1 MQIITS
7 ETITSKQRSKL
18 KSLASNLQPV
28 TQIGKGGI
36 SDNLLKTLSDA
47 LEAHELIKVS
57 ILSNAEEDAGNL
69 AENVAGAARRGAR
82 RGHRKK
88 SDILPPFLARK
99 FRTSRILNSLFCV
112 LRLKRRKLL
121 YKYKAK

>member
-28 TQIGKGGI
+28 TQIGGI

-69 AENVAGAARRGAR
+69 AENVAELLDAVPVAVIGRKAIFYRR
-82 RGHRKK
+82 
-88 SDILPPFLARK
+88 S
-99 FRTSRILNSLFCV
+99 SRENFVHLEF
-112 LRLKRRKLL
+112 
-121 YKYKAK
+121 

>member
-69 AENVAGAARRGAR
+69 AENVAELLDAVPARSL
-82 RGHRKK
+82 KK

-99 FRTSRILNSLFCV
+99 FRTSRILNSPCV
-112 LRLKRRKLL
+112 FAFEKAKIA

>member
-69 AENVAGAARRGAR
+69 AENVAELLDAV
-82 RGHRKK
+82 
-88 SDILPPFLARK
+88 PARK

>member
-18 KSLASNLQPV
+18 QSLASNLQPV

-69 AENVAGAARRGAR
+69 AENVAELLDAVPVAVIGRKAIFYRR
-82 RGHRKK
+82 
-88 SDILPPFLARK
+88 S
-99 FRTSRILNSLFCV
+99 SRENFVHLEF
-112 LRLKRRKLL
+112 
-121 YKYKAK
+121 